1 MICSTRCHG
10 PVITNRNVAL
20 VCSRRARSINLTMT
34 PAALVTRSFWIETT
48 PFAAGNFPVKVPALP
63 ELRGHVL
70 FETSG
75 SSGTPKWIALSKTAL
90 LASAAAVNRHLE
102 VTQDSRWGL
111 ALPLHH
117 VGGFGV
123 AARAYEAGCRFVRF
137 DWRWDAAA
145 FAAWLAE
152 NEVTHTSLV
161 PTQVHDLV
169 QARVQARSSLRAVV
183 VGGGH
188 LDVEIGRAARA
199 LGWPVLASYGM
210 TEAASQIATQDFAAL
225 EHPYQAAPMP
235 LLPIWRTETAPDG
248 RLRIAGPAL
257 FSGKLR
263 RDVGMWVFEPRTA
276 DWHQT
281 EDRVGI
287 EDGFLTP
294 LGRAD
299 SLVKVL
305 GELVDPEAV
314 ERQLAALSGGALD
327 PGSFVVVAVPDARTE
342 HRLVPVFDASADA
355 SVIRDVLSA
364 HAKQEPGFRRLDPA
378 VTFDPFPRSPLGK
391 PLRAEI
397 AARISAQN
405 WNP

>member
-1 MICSTRCHG
+1 
-10 PVITNRNVAL
+10 
-20 VCSRRARSINLTMT
+20 MT

-48 PFAAGNFPVKVPALP
+48 PFAAGNFPGRMAALP
-63 ELRGHVL
+63 ELRAHVL

-75 SSGTPKWIALSKTAL
+75 SSGAPKWIALSKAAL
-90 LASAAAVNRHLE
+90 LASAAAVNRHLG
-102 VTQDSRWGL
+102 VTRTSCWGL

-123 AARAYEAGCRFVRF
+123 AARAHEAGCRFARF

-145 FAAWLAE
+145 FAAWLTE

-169 QARVQARSSLRAVV
+169 KAGIHTRSSLRAVV

-188 LDVEIGRAARA
+188 LDLETGRAARA
-199 LGWPVLASYGM
+199 LGWPLLASYGM
-210 TEAASQIATQDFAAL
+210 TEAASQIATQDFSAL
-225 EHPYQAAPMP
+225 EQPYQPAPLP
-235 LLPIWRTETAPDG
+235 LLPIWQTEISQKG

-263 RDVGMWVFEPRTA
+263 RDGEIWIFEPRDS

-281 EDRVGI
+281 EDRVSI
-287 EDGFLTP
+287 DDGFLTP

-305 GELVDPEAV
+305 GELVDPEEI
-314 ERQLAALSGGALD
+314 ERELAALSGGALA
-327 PGSFVVVAVPDARTE
+327 PGSYMVAAVPDARTE
-342 HRLVPVFDASADA
+342 HRLVPVFDSGTDA
-355 SVIRDVLSA
+355 EVIRNVLSA
-364 HAKQEPGFRRLDPA
+364 HAKQAPGFRRLGPA
-378 VTFDPFPRSPLGK
+378 VTLVPFPRSPLGK

-397 AARISAQN
+397 AAKVAARE
-405 WNP
+405 

>member
-1 MICSTRCHG
+1 
-10 PVITNRNVAL
+10 
-20 VCSRRARSINLTMT
+20 MT
-34 PAALVTRSFWIETT
+34 PSALATRSFWIETM
-48 PFAAGNFPVKVPALP
+48 PFAAGNFPARIPALP

-75 SSGTPKWIALSKTAL
+75 SSGVPKWIALSKTAL

-137 DWRWDAAA
+137 DWRWDAVA
-145 FAAWLAE
+145 FASWLAE

-169 QARVQARSSLRAVV
+169 QAGVHARHSLRAVI

-188 LDVEIGRAARA
+188 LDVETGRAARE

-210 TEAASQIATQDFAAL
+210 TEAASQIATQDLSAL
-225 EHPYQAAPMP
+225 EDLYQSAPLP
-235 LLPIWRTETAPDG
+235 LLPIWQTETAPDG

-263 RDVGMWVFEPRTA
+263 REVGTWVYEPRTE

-281 EDRVGI
+281 EDRVNI
-287 EDGFLTP
+287 EGNFLTP

-305 GELVDPEAV
+305 GELVDPEAI
-314 ERQLAALSGGALD
+314 ERVLASLSGGSLAT
-327 PGSFVVVAVPDARTE
+327 GSFVVAAVPDVRAE
-342 HRLVPVFDASADA
+342 HRLVPVFDAGADA
-355 SVIRDVLSA
+355 TVIRNTLYA
-364 HAKQEPGFRRLDPA
+364 YAEKAPGFLKLGPA
-378 VTFDPFPRSPLGK
+378 VVLENFPRSPLGK

-397 AARISAQN
+397 VALVC
-405 WNP
+405 NP

>member
-1 MICSTRCHG
+1 
-10 PVITNRNVAL
+10 
-20 VCSRRARSINLTMT
+20 MT
-34 PAALVTRSFWIETT
+34 PAALVTRSFWIESS
-48 PFAAGNFPVKVPALP
+48 PFAAGNFPGKLPPLP

-75 SSGTPKWIALSKTAL
+75 STGTPKWIALSKTAL
-90 LASAAAVNRHLE
+90 LASAAAVNRHLGA
-102 VTQDSRWGL
+102 TRTSCWGL

-123 AARAYEAGCRFVRF
+123 AARAHEAGCRFARF

-145 FAAWLAE
+145 FAAWLTE

-169 QARVQARSSLRAVV
+169 QAGIRTRHSLRALV

-188 LDVEIGRAARA
+188 LDVDTGLAARA

-210 TEAASQIATQDFAAL
+210 TEAASQIATQDLSAL
-225 EHPYQAAPMP
+225 EEPYQPAPLP
-235 LLPIWRTETAPDG
+235 LLPIWQTEVPEDG

-257 FSGKLR
+257 FSGKLIR
-263 RDVGMWVFEPRTA
+263 EGETWAFEPRLSE
-276 DWHQT
+276 WHVT
-281 EDRVGI
+281 EDLAAV
-287 EDGFLTP
+287 ENGFLTP

-305 GELVDPEAV
+305 GELVDPQEI
-314 ERQLAALSGGALD
+314 ERELAALSDGALS
-327 PGSFVVVAVPDARTE
+327 PGGFVVVAVPDARAGN
-342 HRLVPVFDASADA
+342 RLVPVFDADTDA
-355 SVIRDVLSA
+355 EVMRDALAA
-364 HAKQEPGFRRLDPA
+364 HAKQAQGFRRLGLA
-378 VTFDPFPRSPLGK
+378 VTLDPFPRSSLGK

-397 AARISAQN
+397 TAEIAKRK
-405 WNP
+405 

>member
-1 MICSTRCHG
+1 
-10 PVITNRNVAL
+10 
-20 VCSRRARSINLTMT
+20 MT
-34 PAALVTRSFWIETT
+34 PAVLATRSFWIETK
-48 PFAAGNFPVKVPALP
+48 PFAAGNFSGKVPALP

-75 SSGTPKWIALSKTAL
+75 SSGVPKWIALSKTAL

-123 AARAYEAGCRFVRF
+123 AARAYEAACRFVRF

-145 FAAWLAE
+145 FASWLAE

-169 QARVQARSSLRAVV
+169 VAGARARSSLRAVV

-188 LDVEIGRAARA
+188 LDVATGRAARE

-210 TEAASQIATQDFAAL
+210 TEAASQIATQDLSAL
-225 EHPYQAAPMP
+225 ENLYQPAPIR
-235 LLPIWRTETAPDG
+235 LLPNWRTETAPDG

-263 RDVGMWVFEPRTA
+263 RDDGTWVFEPRTG

-287 EDGFLTP
+287 EDGYLTP

-305 GELVDPEAV
+305 GELVDPEAI
-314 ERQLAALSGGALD
+314 ERVLASLSGGALA
-327 PGSFVVVAVPDARTE
+327 PGSFVVAAVPDARAE
-342 HRLVPVFDASADA
+342 HRLVPVFDAVADA
-355 SVIRDVLSA
+355 DVIRNALFA
-364 HAKQEPGFRRLDPA
+364 YAEKAPGFLKLGPA
-378 VTFDPFPRSPLGK
+378 VRLENFPRSPLGK

-397 AARISAQN
+397 VARIAALG
-405 WNP
+405 